1 MYVGNSLSQGK
12 PPLIKLSPEYRGSIL
27 IRMPE
32 ALRDRLDKIAKDFGI
47 SRNEAVCRILAHD
60 PKSTLA
66 ADMLIEARLKRQ
78 MEEEQKSKK
87 LISYRTFKAYQNRVR
102 MTG

>member
-1 MYVGNSLSQGK
+1 M
-12 PPLIKLSPEYRGSIL
+12 IKLTPEYRGAML
-27 IRMPE
+27 IRAPE
-32 ALRDRLDKIAKDFGI
+32 ELRNRLDKIARDFGI

-60 PKSTLA
+60 PEATLA

-87 LISYRTFKAYQNRVR
+87 LISYKTFKAYQSRVR